1 MASGPLEA
9 QEPGPWRPGLGR
21 RHLLCLLL
29 DCLVCCSSWAHT
41 LLHMAPWARP
51 ANAPDA
57 LGVSLRYVHPE
68 LLSLF
73 ASIPAPFCS
82 DSNCLSL
89 SPPVSLC
96 FPETVSF
103 AKMSLPYG
111 TFSVPLCLNL
121 IYPILE
127 FLVSDCAPSL
137 SSLKAQIIFHIFHVP
152 QVLNTWPCTE

>member
-1 MASGPLEA
+1 MGSAKTHPETPVVLDSLNMYGFWAPGGLGTRTLEA
-9 QEPGPWRPGLGR
+9 RAEVAPVCCGRPS
-21 RHLLCLLL
+21 
-29 DCLVCCSSWAHT
+29 DCLVCCSSWLT

-57 LGVSLRYVHPE
+57 LGFPLGTCILNYSHFLHPYQ
-68 LLSLF
+68 L
-73 ASIPAPFCS
+73 PFCS
-82 DSNCLSL
+82 ASNCLSL

-127 FLVSDCAPSL
+127 FLVSDCAP
-137 SSLKAQIIFHIFHVP
+137 V
-152 QVLNTWPCTE
+152 